1 MNKTTDIDDKIL
13 DDMLA
18 KHIHKLKAPRFI
30 QHRAESMLSIGSQY
44 SSTLQGVAKI
54 AYVQGAQQVIE
65 MVREKAMKND
75 VKGIMQILE
84 DAKYN
89 NFYEEIRNMR
99 AE

>member
-1 MNKTTDIDDKIL
+1 MDIDDKIL

-30 QHRAESMLSIGSQY
+30 QHRAGPMLSIGSQNG
-44 SSTLQGVAKI
+44 STLQEVAKL

-75 VKGIMQILE
+75 VKGIVQILE
-84 DAKYN
+84 DAKLIT
-89 NFYEEIRNMR
+89 FYEDIENMR
-99 AE
+99 AEEV